1 MTEFQLSD
9 QQQELEALK
18 NFIPSFQNTK
28 VEPFIHDAPVVPPTW
43 SKVDLGI
50 NAFLSDGAGGSGGN
64 LDLVPVI
71 AGRENG
77 STFTPCIVNTIGPAE
92 DL

>member
-1 MTEFQLSD
+1 MTEFQLSE
-9 QQQELEALK
+9 QQQDLESLK
-18 NFIPSFQNTK
+18 NFIPSWENDK
-28 VEPFIHDAPVVPPTW
+28 VEPFIHDTPVIPPTW
-43 SKVDLGI
+43 NKVRLDQDFLTSGDGQG
-50 NAFLSDGAGGSGGN
+50 NAN